1 LHQNHQFEGSNL
13 RRVHFIILTLLA
25 GCYALPSFAL
35 NATTAKPHRYR
46 HLRRTRHV
54 YWNPVFRGTREA
66 LVRENA
72 QLDMLQLPRI
82 ENDDQLLLLEQSA
95 ELVPL
100 RESHYLNIAQN
111 LAETRRYCRPW
122 TRDFVEDFSQ
132 DFYKEFHRPI
142 QLTSAVRTVQQQH
155 KLRRHNRNAAP
166 ELGET
171 ASTHLTGVT
180 VDILKRGLTR
190 KQMQWINAYF
200 MPLHA
205 QGLVEPVEERRQP
218 VFHIMVSNQYSEWRV
233 QKLAIEQ
240 APAFP
245 PIMEVSDIAPG
256 LSGQH

>member
-1 LHQNHQFEGSNL
+1 M
-13 RRVHFIILTLLA
+13 RRVHLVLMALLI
-25 GCYALPSFAL
+25 GSSALPSFAL
-35 NATTAKPHRYR
+35 HGTTAKPHHYR

-54 YWNPVFRGTREA
+54 FWNPVFRGTHEA
-66 LVRENA
+66 LVRENE

-82 ENDDQLLLLEQSA
+82 ENDDQLLLLEQSE

-100 RESHYLNIAQN
+100 RESNYLSVAQN

-142 QLTSAVRTVQQQH
+142 QVTSAVRTVQQQH

-166 ELGET
+166 ELGDT

-190 KQMQWINAYF
+190 KEMQWVNAYF
-200 MPLHA
+200 LPLHE
-205 QGLVEPVEERRQP
+205 QGLIEPVEERRQP
-218 VFHIMVSNQYSEWRV
+218 VFHIMVSDQYSEWRV
-233 QKLAIEQ
+233 QKLATEQ
-240 APAFP
+240 APP
-245 PIMEVSDIAPG
+245 LSRVLDLEVSDTTPSLA
-256 LSGQH
+256 GQH